1 MIIALYTLTIGNDI
15 YINIVLVNLLG
26 RPTLLSVDLGLTA
39 ILLSIC
45 LSSSFRQ
52 LPSELAKR
60 KSTKTNHMLGSKYDL
75 KMHVR
80 NLGYL
85 LPCKLGS
92 KNYFFRRLRNL
103 TTTLTACMFGTK
115 NVIHNQASVLEVTM
129 SLLHRLKS
137 QNVMNFG
144 RQTA

>member
-1 MIIALYTLTIGNDI
+1 
-15 YINIVLVNLLG
+15 
-26 RPTLLSVDLGLTA
+26 
-39 ILLSIC
+39 
-45 LSSSFRQ
+45 
-52 LPSELAKR
+52 
-60 KSTKTNHMLGSKYDL
+60 MLGSKYDL

-92 KNYFFRRLRNL
+92 KNYFFRRLR
-103 TTTLTACMFGTK
+103 TK